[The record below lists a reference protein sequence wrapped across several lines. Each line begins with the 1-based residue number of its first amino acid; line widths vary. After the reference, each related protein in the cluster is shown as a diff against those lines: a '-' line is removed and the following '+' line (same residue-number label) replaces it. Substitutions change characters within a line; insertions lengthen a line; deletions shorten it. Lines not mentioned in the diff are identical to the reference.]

1 MCWRQCAWCQS
12 VRACGRPRHAC
23 AGSLGCLFVSR
34 PVIFPCM
41 SAVADGM
48 QRLCVGF
55 GGGEIGAEV
64 WRMGVLEGA
73 SLIQA
78 LRQALRQDDQVT
90 TW

>member
-1 MCWRQCAWCQS
+1 M
-12 VRACGRPRHAC
+12 
-23 AGSLGCLFVSR
+23 LLY
-34 PVIFPCM
+34 
-41 SAVADGM
+41 
-48 QRLCVGF
+48 

-78 LRQALRQDDQVT
+78 LRQALGQDDQVT